1 MRIDSFIW
9 LEAIIEKLDV
19 KHRVEPEEVE
29 EALRNRPKFRF
40 VEKGDR
46 LGEDVYM
53 ALSQTEA
60 GRYLT
65 TLFIY
70 KPVSQEQKTAS
81 QEQKTAQA
89 LILSARDM
97 VDKERKMYGR
107 K

>member
-9 LEAIIEKLDV
+9 LDTIIEKLDV
-19 KHRVEPEEVE
+19 KHQVEPEEVE

-70 KPVSQEQKTAS
+70 KPVSK
-81 QEQKTAQA
+81 EQKTAQA

>member
-1 MRIDSFIW
+1 MRIEDFIW
-9 LEAIIEKLDV
+9 LDAIVDKLAV
-19 KHRVEPEEVE
+19 KHQVEIEEVE

-40 VEKGDR
+40 IEKGKR
-46 LGEDVYM
+46 VGEDVYM
-53 ALSQTEA
+53 ALSQTEE

-70 KPVSQEQKTAS
+70 KPAS
-81 QEQKTAQA
+81 EERENAEA

-97 VDKERKMYGR
+97 SDKERKLYGR

>member
-1 MRIDSFIW
+1 MRIDDFIW
-9 LEAIIEKLDV
+9 LDAIVDKLAF
-19 KHRVEPEEVE
+19 KHQVEPQEVE
-29 EALRNRPKFRF
+29 EALRNHPKIRF

-46 LGEDVYM
+46 EGEDVYM
-53 ALSQTEA
+53 ALSQTDE

-70 KPVSQEQKTAS
+70 KPVSQEQKTA
-81 QEQKTAQA
+81 EA

-97 VDKERKMYGR
+97 AGKERKIYGR

>member
-1 MRIDSFIW
+1 MRIDDFIW
-9 LEAIIEKLDV
+9 LDAIVDKLAF
-19 KHRVEPEEVE
+19 KHQVEPQEVE
-29 EALRNRPKFRF
+29 EALRNRPKIRF

-46 LGEDVYM
+46 EGEDVYM
-53 ALSQTEA
+53 ALSQTDE

-70 KPVSQEQKTAS
+70 KPVSREQKIA
-81 QEQKTAQA
+81 EA

-97 VDKERKMYGR
+97 AGKERKIYGR

>member
-9 LEAIIEKLDV
+9 LKAIIEKLDV
-19 KHRVEPEEVE
+19 KHQVEPEEVE

-46 LGEDVYM
+46 TGEDVYM

-70 KPVSQEQKTAS
+70 KPIS

-97 VDKERKMYGR
+97 VDKERKIYGR